1 MNTTMG
7 LSLSVEDGVA
17 IIVYDQVNSPINTL
31 NSRIIPEFE
40 QLFDRITADTKITSA
55 VLMSGKRDTWIAGAD
70 IEELA
75 SLHAPLHSS
84 AMLQFVERESLRVV
98 SDCLFA
104 RMRSRRARNCSKTT
118 RWVVRSSSGRRVN
131 RS

>member
-55 VLMSGKRDTWIAGAD
+55 VLMP
-70 IEELA
+70 A
-75 SLHAPLHSS
+75 SSPLPVFAATVSAPK
-84 AMLQFVERESLRVV
+84 V
-98 SDCLFA
+98 S
-104 RMRSRRARNCSKTT
+104 
-118 RWVVRSSSGRRVN
+118 
-131 RS
+131 